1 MDTGCGEHSN
11 IQVVRRRKFQEDEND
26 RRDWLLWVTDPL
38 GSALQILWRNWSTP
52 IPLGAATARGKFCEK
67 PQKVLGSFEVCAAD
81 LMQELEHTYPLVGK
95 RVRQLGEGSSAR
107 NRRKSSACWPRK
119 PTSGYR
125 VTWCGVVHPR
135 GLTGR
140 NLYVRLRRS
149 VCDFWLQRLG
159 QRRRRR
165 SSARNRRKS
174 SDPLRSALQILWR
187 NWSTPIPLAREAR
200 AARGIALVTIWLAR
214 GGLKSLSC
222 RRRHHSQRCSAKK

>member
-95 RVRQLGEGSSAR
+95 RVRQLRKGSSAR
-107 NRRKSSACWPRK
+107 N
-119 PTSGYR
+119 G
-125 VTWCGVVHPR
+125 
-135 GLTGR
+135 
-140 NLYVRLRRS
+140 
-149 VCDFWLQRLG
+149 
-159 QRRRRR
+159 
-165 SSARNRRKS
+165 RKS
-174 SDPLRSALQILWR
+174 SDPLRSALQIFCW
-187 NWSTPIPLAREAR
+187 NWSTPKPLGREAR
-200 AARGIALVTIWLAR
+200 AATAGEKFCEKSQKVLGSFDVAHQIFMKELEHPYPLVEKCVRQLEEGSWNRRKSADPVRSALQIFWR
-214 GGLKSLSC
+214 N
-222 RRRHHSQRCSAKK
+222 